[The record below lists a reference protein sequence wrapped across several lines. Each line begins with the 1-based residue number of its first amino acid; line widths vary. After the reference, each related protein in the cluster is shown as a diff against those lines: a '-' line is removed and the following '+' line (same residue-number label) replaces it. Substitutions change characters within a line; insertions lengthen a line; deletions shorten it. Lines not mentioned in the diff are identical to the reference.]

1 MAGTSPP
8 DIHRIFFI
16 VALPHARYCLNDPS
30 IRGGRESAT
39 PWRLGKQWKLEKL
52 ALFSFHFRLGSA
64 RLGSASLKAQT
75 MLISQRVS
83 SIYKSIPGGCLA
95 GAPVCARVSH
105 RLCVFFILSS
115 FPPASPTRKE
125 TFISRNFIS
134 SGLSI
139 GRSRGN
145 KEGSL
150 QLIDSSLIPG
160 SIDRNCFR
168 IFNYRI
174 FKSLSLSLLLLYKA
188 CRRDTYWMDWRKLGI
203 KIARFV

>member
-64 RLGSASLKAQT
+64 RLGSTSLKAQT

-95 GAPVCARVSH
+95 GAPVCA
-105 RLCVFFILSS
+105 CI
-115 FPPASPTRKE
+115 PPAVCIFHSILFSTRLADPKGNFYLAKLYFFRPLDREEPRKQRGFSPAHR
-125 TFISRNFIS
+125 FFADSRID
-134 SGLSI
+134 
-139 GRSRGN
+139 
-145 KEGSL
+145 GS
-150 QLIDSSLIPG
+150 
-160 SIDRNCFR
+160 
-168 IFNYRI
+168 
-174 FKSLSLSLLLLYKA
+174 
-188 CRRDTYWMDWRKLGI
+188 
-203 KIARFV
+203 